1 MQVANTI
8 IERLRGG
15 LIVSCQARGDNP
27 LAGSAYMLAMARAA
41 VLGGAVGVRVEGPE
55 DIRAVTRVLSVPVI
69 GLYKVFYPGSDVY
82 ITPTLREV
90 ELVLACGAHIV
101 ALDATCR
108 SRPAGRLPIV
118 SEAEAAGAS
127 VASASNTAGTTG
139 VSVAGASVAGAASMA
154 NTTGASVAGASS
166 TANITGAAELR
177 QALNLI
183 HAAGRLA
190 MADIS
195 TLDEALTAESL
206 GFDLVSTTMSGYTPY
221 STQSAAPDLALVRA
235 AASKCR
241 VPVIAEGRYSEPAAA
256 TKALQ
261 AGAWAVTVGT
271 AITNPTQITRRF
283 VAALS
288 ASS

>member
-139 VSVAGASVAGAASMA
+139 VSVAGAASMA